1 MHFSDEE
8 IGDAL
13 DRDSRQAPRDAA
25 TAAGCILVAYIV
37 VAAIAIAAYL
47 LLEKEAEASP
57 RRLAYIEKVQGLHE
71 VKNRKT
77 IQAMV
82 GVRPDRIPW
91 CGYMVAAVVKKTGG
105 TPPSGYPRALAW
117 KSFGRAVHLSNAR
130 KGDIVVFRTKRG
142 YHVSI
147 YSHRSKGRV
156 CAVGGNQSNRIKLT
170 CYRASTVKWVRR

>member
-1 MHFSDEE
+1 MHPYERDPSDDMPVSFGA
-8 IGDAL
+8 ILGGVVIIATVFGAL
-13 DRDSRQAPRDAA
+13 FV
-25 TAAGCILVAYIV
+25 LVAIMV
-37 VAAIAIAAYL
+37 TS
-47 LLEKEAEASP
+47 AEASP